1 MSLDM
6 SRDISF
12 YDESRSQPPTV
23 REAGQLGG
31 LAVLKKW
38 GRAYF
43 REIGKIGQIAMRK
56 KHPNMASEWGRK
68 GGRPKKPKLREING
82 GER

>member
-12 YDESRSQPPTV
+12 RDTSQSQLPTV
-23 REAGQLGG
+23 REAGRLGG
-31 LAVLKKW
+31 LAVLKKR

-43 REIGKIGQIAMRK
+43 TEIGKMGQIAMRK
-56 KHPNMASEWGRK
+56 KHPNMASEWGKK
-68 GGRPKKPKLREING
+68 GGRPKKPNLREING